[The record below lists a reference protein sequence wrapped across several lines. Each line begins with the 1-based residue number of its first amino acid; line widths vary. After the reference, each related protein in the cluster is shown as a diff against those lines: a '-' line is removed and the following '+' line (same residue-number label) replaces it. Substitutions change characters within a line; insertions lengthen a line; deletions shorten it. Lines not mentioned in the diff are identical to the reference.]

1 MRGDV
6 LDLVLRGR
14 VVLPDGERPAA
25 VGVADG
31 RVVVV
36 AAPGERLDAREER
49 LLAPDE
55 VLIPGLVDTHV
66 HVNEPGR
73 TEWEGFAT
81 ATAAAAAGGV
91 TTIVD
96 MPLNSVPPT
105 VSPEALA
112 VKRAAAEGA
121 VRVDVGFWGG
131 AVPASLGHLRE
142 LHDAGV
148 FGFKCFLAPSGVDE
162 FPHLDRARLDAAL
175 DELAAFDGLL
185 IVHAEDPDAL
195 PHGYRG
201 GQAYAGYLASRPDA
215 AEVAAVEHVVEGLR
229 RTGGRAHVLHVSSA
243 QVLPVLR
250 AAKAEGL
257 RITAETCPH
266 YLAFADADVPDGATR
281 FKCAPP
287 IRGSRNQD
295 LLWDALDDGTIDLVV
310 TDHSPST
317 VELKTAGDGDF
328 GVAWGGIAGLQLGL
342 AAVWTQAARRGVPL
356 ARVVGWMATATARL
370 VGLDD
375 RGAIAP
381 GRRADLAV
389 LAPDAELLVDA
400 AQLEHRNPVTA
411 YDGARLRGVV
421 RETWLA
427 GAPVHTGEHTARHTG
442 GHAGRPGGALV
453 ARPDPVAALPTP

>member
-1 MRGDV
+1 MPGDV
-6 LDLVLRGR
+6 LDLVFRGR
-14 VVLPDGERPAA
+14 VVLPDGEPHAA
-25 VGVADG
+25 VGVAGG
-31 RVVVV
+31 RIAVV
-36 AAPGERLDAREER
+36 AEHHAPLPALDERV
-49 LLAPDE
+49 LAPDE
-55 VLIPGLVDTHV
+55 VLVPGLVDTHV

-112 VKRAAAEGA
+112 VKRAAADRA
-121 VRVDVGFWGG
+121 VSVDVGFWGG

-162 FPHLDRARLDAAL
+162 FPHLDRGQLDAAL

-195 PHGYRG
+195 PHGYG
-201 GQAYAGYLASRPDA
+201 GGRHYAGYLASRPDA
-215 AEVAAVEHVVEGLR
+215 AEVAAVEHVVAGVR

-266 YLAFADADVPDGATR
+266 YLTFADDDVPDGATR

-287 IRGSRNQD
+287 IRDSRNQD
-295 LLWDALDDGTIDLVV
+295 LLWEALDDGTIDLVV

-317 VELKTAGDGDF
+317 VELKTAGGGDF
-328 GVAWGGIAGLQLGL
+328 GAAWGGIAGLQLGL
-342 AAVWTQAARRGVPL
+342 AAVWTHAARRGVPL
-356 ARVVGWMATATARL
+356 EHVVRWMATATARF

-375 RGAIAP
+375 RGAIVP
-381 GRRADLAV
+381 GRRADLALV
-389 LAPDAELLVDA
+389 APDAELRVDA
-400 AQLEHRNPVTA
+400 ARLLHRNPVTA
-411 YDGARLRGVV
+411 YDGALLRGVV

-427 GAPVHTGEHTARHTG
+427 GVPVRAGEPR
-442 GHAGRPGGALV
+442 GALLSRDGLV
-453 ARPDPVAALPTP
+453 PVAATR

>member
-14 VVLPDGERPAA
+14 VVLPGGERLAA
-25 VGVADG
+25 VGVAGG
-31 RVVVV
+31 RIAVV
-36 AAPGERLDAREER
+36 AEHDAPLAALDERVLD
-49 LLAPDE
+49 PTE
-55 VLIPGLVDTHV
+55 VLVPGLVDTHV

-105 VSPEALA
+105 VSPEALE
-112 VKRAAAEGA
+112 VKRAAAERAAG
-121 VRVDVGFWGG
+121 VDVGFWGG
-131 AVPASLGHLRE
+131 AIPANLGRLRP

-162 FPHLDRARLDAAL
+162 FPPLDRAQLDAAL

-195 PHGYRG
+195 HAG
-201 GQAYAGYLASRPDA
+201 YAGGHRYADYLASRPGE
-215 AEVAAVEHVVEGLR
+215 AERAAVEHVVEGVR

-243 QVLPVLR
+243 EVLPVLR

-266 YLAFADADVPDGATR
+266 YLTLADTDVPDGATR

-287 IRGSRNQD
+287 IRDSRNQD
-295 LLWDALDDGTIDLVV
+295 LLWEALDDGTIDLVV

-317 VELKTAGDGDF
+317 VELKTAGVGDF
-328 GVAWGGIAGLQLGL
+328 GLAWGGIAGLQLGL
-342 AAVWTQAARRGVPL
+342 AAVWTEAARRGVPL
-356 ARVVGWMATATARL
+356 ARVVGWMATATARF

-375 RGAIAP
+375 RGEIAP

-389 LAPDAELLVDA
+389 LAPDAELRVDA
-400 AQLEHRNPVTA
+400 TRLRHRNPVTA
-411 YDGARLRGVV
+411 YDGALLRGVV
-421 RETWLA
+421 RETYLA
-427 GAPVHTGEHTARHTG
+427 GVPVRDGDRRGALLARPAPVPA
-442 GHAGRPGGALV
+442 V
-453 ARPDPVAALPTP
+453 PVA

>member
-1 MRGDV
+1 MPGDA
-6 LDLVLRGR
+6 LDLVIRGR
-14 VVLPDGERPAA
+14 VVLPDGERVAA
-25 VGVADG
+25 VAVANG
-31 RVVVV
+31 TIV
-36 AAPGERLDAREER
+36 AVGPADALFDARDER

-96 MPLNSVPPT
+96 MPLNSIPPT
-105 VSPEALA
+105 LSPEALD
-112 VKRAAAEGA
+112 VKRAAAERSA
-121 VRVDVGFWGG
+121 VVDVGFWGG
-131 AVPASLGHLRE
+131 AVPGNLGRLRA
-142 LHDAGV
+142 LHEAGV

-162 FPHLDRARLDAAL
+162 FPHLDRPQLDAAL
-175 DELAAFDGLL
+175 DELAEFDGLL

-195 PHGYRG
+195 HHGYRG
-201 GQAYAGYLASRPDA
+201 GRGYAGYVASRPDA
-215 AEVAAVEHVVEGLR
+215 AEVAAVEHVVEGVR

-266 YLAFADADVPDGATR
+266 YLALDSADVPDGATR

-287 IRGSRNQD
+287 IRDARNQD
-295 LLWDALDDGTIDLVV
+295 LLWEALDDGTIDLVV

-328 GVAWGGIAGLQLGL
+328 GLAWGGIAGLQLGL

-356 ARVVGWMATATARL
+356 ERVVGWMASATARFA
-370 VGLDD
+370 GLDD
-375 RGAIAP
+375 RGSIAP
-381 GRRADLAV
+381 GLRADLAV

-400 AQLEHRNPVTA
+400 ARLEHRNPVSA

-427 GAPVHTGEHTARHTG
+427 GVP
-442 GHAGRPGGALV
+442 V
-453 ARPDPVAALPTP
+453 ARGVPRGELLARRDPVPAVPVP